1 MQWLTKAV
9 NETEEWFYQL
19 KGDMLLRLVENGAIR
34 DMTLKEGEMFLVP
47 GRHDMSHF
55 SSSSVSDKRNQG
67 TLLTA
72 LSAMQTPMD

>member
-1 MQWLTKAV
+1 MVCFEFLETKNKWLTKAV

-47 GRHDMSHF
+47 GML
-55 SSSSVSDKRNQG
+55 VVLRN
-67 TLLTA
+67 
-72 LSAMQTPMD
+72 P